1 MHVTLRYI
9 LITLFF
15 YSPVIVASE
24 QTQKVFFD
32 PYATDISANESAAI
46 PVFYESENNL
56 LATGIGFTIH
66 FDSSQVQLNSIDNL
80 FRQSKVGVQ
89 VLSDDEDLDQN
100 PDTDSYVTAGWANI
114 NGGWPD
120 TVIQPVKL
128 FDLNIRTTSEF
139 EESDLVIKIKFS
151 DVNFNG
157 VGDSITL
164 SNGISNDEPNGISND
179 EPKRQLL
186 FKQFDRE

>member
-1 MHVTLRYI
+1 MKGDLIYKMDIITRYI
-9 LITLFF
+9 LIAFF
-15 YSPVIVASE
+15 CYSPVIFASE
-24 QTQKVFFD
+24 QSQKVFFN
-32 PYATDISANESAAI
+32 PYAPDISVNESAVI

-56 LATGIGFTIH
+56 LATGIGFTVH

-89 VLSDDEDLDQN
+89 VLPDDEDLDQN
-100 PDTDSYVTAGWANI
+100 PDTDSYITAGWANM

-120 TVIQPVKL
+120 VIIQPIKL
-128 FDLNIRTTSEF
+128 FDLNVRTTAEF
-139 EESDLVIKIKFS
+139 EASDLVIRITSS

-157 VGDSITL
+157 IGDSITL
-164 SNGISNDEPNGISND
+164 STGISNN

-186 FKQFDRE
+186 FKQLDRE

>member
-1 MHVTLRYI
+1 MNIIARYI
-9 LITLFF
+9 LITLFC
-15 YSPVIVASE
+15 YYPVMVASE
-24 QTQKVFFD
+24 QSQKVFFN
-32 PYATDISANESAAI
+32 PYTSDISANESAVI

-89 VLSDDEDLDQN
+89 VLPDDEDLDQN
-100 PDTDSYVTAGWANI
+100 PNTDSYITAGWANM

-120 TVIQPVKL
+120 VVIQPIKL
-128 FDLNIRTTSEF
+128 FDLNVRTTADF
-139 EESDLVIKIKFS
+139 EASDLVIRIKSS

-157 VGDSITL
+157 IGDSITL
-164 SNGISNDEPNGISND
+164 SNGISNDEPN
-179 EPKRQLL
+179 RQLL
-186 FKQFDRE
+186 FKQLDRE

>member
-1 MHVTLRYI
+1 MNIIARYI
-9 LITLFF
+9 LITFF
-15 YSPVIVASE
+15 CYFSAIVASE
-24 QTQKVFFD
+24 QTQNVFFD

-56 LATGIGFTIH
+56 LATGIGFTVH

-89 VLSDDEDLDQN
+89 VLPDDEDLDQN
-100 PDTDSYVTAGWANI
+100 PNTDSYITAGWANM

-120 TVIQPVKL
+120 VVIQPIKL
-128 FDLNIRTTSEF
+128 FDLNVRTTADF
-139 EESDLVIKIKFS
+139 EASDLVIRITSS

-157 VGDSITL
+157 VGDLITL
-164 SNGISNDEPNGISND
+164 SGGQIDDEPSR
-179 EPKRQLL
+179 KLL
-186 FKQFDRE
+186 SRGFDQE